1 MGVFKFILCYDRK
14 ETRGENK
21 MTTANGMAVLLVR
34 FLFVMMSYMIL
45 EKIDWRKLFSKRNYV
60 YAQYVCILASI
71 ALGHLTGSF
80 VITIMELL
88 RSILYSIFL

>member
-45 EKIDWRKLFSKRNYV
+45 EKIDWRKLFSERNYV
-60 YAQYVCILASI
+60 YAQYVCVLASI

>member
-1 MGVFKFILCYDRK
+1 
-14 ETRGENK
+14 

-60 YAQYVCILASI
+60 YAQYVCTLASI

>member
-60 YAQYVCILASI
+60 YAQYVYVLASI